1 MFDMGF
7 EPQVEQ
13 QKHKKL
19 SSKETIFAGGLR
31 ILHYR
36 KEACKNPG
44 FDDIRTHA
52 LRHLLDATINWAT
65 KPHFESA
72 ANFREFFFLSH
83 RNLITCDGSS
93 AQLISGRHMNP
104 EFFKDFFPAFVKI
117 VPHQRGSFLC
127 LIFIRWSKR
136 ILFIASC
143 SEKLGRSDFI
153 GGEIG
158 KSWTWNTRRKIK
170 SSTQPF
176 HPPKSILFYF

>member
-65 KPHFESA
+65 KPHFESE

-93 AQLISGRHMNP
+93 VQLVSGRHVNP
-104 EFFKDFFPAFVKI
+104 EFFKDFFPASVKI

-127 LIFIRWSKR
+127 LIFILSSREFNSWRVFLKN
-136 ILFIASC
+136 F
-143 SEKLGRSDFI
+143 GRSDFV

-158 KSWTWNTRRKIK
+158 KSWTWDTKRKIN
-170 SSTQPF
+170 
-176 HPPKSILFYF
+176 

>member
-1 MFDMGF
+1 MMICFYCCFWLTIGLVAQADKPNVFLPGRVTNCRRCTYLVLDEADRMFDMGF

-19 SSKETIFAGGLR
+19 SSKETVFAGGLR

-65 KPHFESA
+65 KPHFESE

-93 AQLISGRHMNP
+93 AQLVSGRHVNP

-136 ILFIASC
+136 I
-143 SEKLGRSDFI
+143 
-153 GGEIG
+153 
-158 KSWTWNTRRKIK
+158 
-170 SSTQPF
+170 
-176 HPPKSILFYF
+176 